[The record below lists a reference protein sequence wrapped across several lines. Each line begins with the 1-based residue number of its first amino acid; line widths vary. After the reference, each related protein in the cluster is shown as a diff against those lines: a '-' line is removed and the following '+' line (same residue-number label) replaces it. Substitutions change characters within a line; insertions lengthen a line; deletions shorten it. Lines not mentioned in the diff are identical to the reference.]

1 MAKIKFKSDEEYLT
15 HFEGLIDSLRHIALD
30 YGYCA
35 YGLSYKDCSGR
46 TVISLDYYDVK
57 LDSMVSW
64 DLVKEIGVAVRRF
77 KNKEVLLFRGE
88 TVITH
93 KQIKYLKEIELQ
105 AILDGGLVFAHAPGQ
120 SGRVSSLNVLC
131 RQLHA

>member
-1 MAKIKFKSDEEYLT
+1 MSKIKFKSDKEYLT
-15 HFEGLIDSLRHIALD
+15 YFEGLIDSLRHIARD

-35 YGLSYKDCSGR
+35 FGLSYKDYSGK
-46 TVISLDYYDVK
+46 TVISLDCYDVK

-64 DLVKEIGVAVRRF
+64 DLVKEVGVAVRRF

-105 AILDGGLVFAHAPGQ
+105 A
-120 SGRVSSLNVLC
+120 S
-131 RQLHA
+131 

>member
-15 HFEGLIDSLRHIALD
+15 HFEELIDSLRHIARD

-35 YGLSYKDCSGR
+35 YGLSYKDYSGR

-57 LDSMVSW
+57 LDSVVGW
-64 DLVKEIGVAVRRF
+64 DLVKDVGIAVRRF
-77 KNKEVLLFRGE
+77 KDKEVQMFRGE

-93 KQIKYLKEIELQ
+93 KQIKYLKEIEL
-105 AILDGGLVFAHAPGQ
+105 P
-120 SGRVSSLNVLC
+120 VS
-131 RQLHA
+131 

>member
-1 MAKIKFKSDEEYLT
+1 MSKIKFKSDDEYLT
-15 HFEGLIDSLRHIALD
+15 HFEGLIDSLRHIARD

-35 YGLSYKDCSGR
+35 FGLSYKGYSGK

-64 DLVKEIGVAVRRF
+64 DLVKEVGVAVRRF

-93 KQIKYLKEIELQ
+93 KQIKYLKEIEFQ
-105 AILDGGLVFAHAPGQ
+105 A
-120 SGRVSSLNVLC
+120 S
-131 RQLHA
+131 

>member
-1 MAKIKFKSDEEYLT
+1 MAKIKFKSDEEYLRY
-15 HFEGLIDSLRHIALD
+15 FEGLIDSLRHIARD
-30 YGYCA
+30 YGYCV
-35 YGLSYKDCSGR
+35 YGLSYKDYLGR

-64 DLVKEIGVAVRRF
+64 DLVKEVGVAVRRF

-105 AILDGGLVFAHAPGQ
+105 A
-120 SGRVSSLNVLC
+120 S
-131 RQLHA
+131 

>member
-1 MAKIKFKSDEEYLT
+1 MAKIKFKSDDEYLT
-15 HFEGLIDSLRHIALD
+15 HFEGLIDSLRHIARD

-35 YGLSYKDCSGR
+35 FGLSYKDYSGK

-64 DLVKEIGVAVRRF
+64 DLVKEVGVAVRRF

-105 AILDGGLVFAHAPGQ
+105 A
-120 SGRVSSLNVLC
+120 S
-131 RQLHA
+131 

>member
-1 MAKIKFKSDEEYLT
+1 MSKIKFKSDDEYLT
-15 HFEGLIDSLRHIALD
+15 HFEGLIDSLRHIARE

-35 YGLSYKDCSGR
+35 FGLSYKDYSGK
-46 TVISLDYYDVK
+46 TVISLDYDDVK

-64 DLVKEIGVAVRRF
+64 DLVKEVGVAVRRF

-93 KQIKYLKEIELQ
+93 KQIKYLKEIEFQ
-105 AILDGGLVFAHAPGQ
+105 A
-120 SGRVSSLNVLC
+120 S
-131 RQLHA
+131 